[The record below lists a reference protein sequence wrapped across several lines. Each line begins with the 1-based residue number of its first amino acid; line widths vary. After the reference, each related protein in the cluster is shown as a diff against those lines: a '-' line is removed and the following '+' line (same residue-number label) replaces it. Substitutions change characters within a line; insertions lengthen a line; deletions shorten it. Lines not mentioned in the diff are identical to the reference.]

1 MTKRATTIFA
11 PVGNSVDNGFD
22 AGGARIYPFSQGLAI
37 APTNYYSDYIGT
49 AAGLPVAPPVSAL
62 SGTAGAPSSTVQQAT
77 GAPWSK
83 NSPLPWVAAGLVGAV
98 LATHMLHY
106 REKRS

>member
-1 MTKRATTIFA
+1 MTKRATTIFS

-22 AGGARIYPFSQGLAI
+22 AGGARIYPWSNGLAI
-37 APTNYYSDYIGT
+37 QPTAYYSDYIGT

-62 SGTAGAPSSTVQQAT
+62 SGTSGAPRSTVSQAA
-77 GAPWSK
+77 GHPWGS

-106 REKRS
+106 KDKR